1 MDREN
6 RKYIYAT
13 VGMLFVLLM
22 FAFTAKI
29 EFDRTIAREK
39 QIASNTLNMVK
50 SQLENI
56 ITSRMR
62 SIYGMVA
69 YAEISDTLSQGEY
82 NSFAKGI
89 YESDSEVV
97 QSITFITD
105 TTITHIYP
113 YDEYKQAI
121 GIDLAKVDSQKALI
135 LYAKNNQKSVFV
147 APVDLVEGGRGII
160 VRMPAI
166 VKNRYYGQVAIVFD
180 FDKTLE
186 VSGIVGLGD
195 TFFISLTTIDA
206 LTGNENVV
214 WSNYEGHI
222 DEAITSEVDLLDTK
236 AILSAFPKGGWKGQS
251 TLFIM
256 ISALGLVTAFA
267 TFTIILKLLSTQNEL
282 EDKQLELKS
291 SNASLMVINNEM
303 SKTLDELYESREQLQ
318 KQNDAIIKQESHIK
332 YLAEYDALTE
342 LYNRS
347 KFTEHFDAEI
357 KAGRCGTVILL
368 DLDHFKNINDTL
380 GHIYG
385 DKVLIHVGTLIKTA
399 ISGNMKAYR
408 LGGDEFLILIPN
420 VTADSYVTDVIE
432 EINRVVSGANEIDQI
447 QNHITLSLGVTRY
460 PTDGTK
466 VDEILMKSDIAMYS
480 AKKMGRSQFQFF
492 NDKMVEAFGERIAI
506 EQQLR
511 RAIDNGT
518 FLLHY
523 QPIVDARTGKTVY
536 YEALLR
542 LDDNAYRP
550 DQFIPVAEETGLIV
564 PIGNLVVDMVF
575 ALLTKLKNL
584 GKEVLPIAINLS
596 PKQINEASV
605 VDHISGL
612 LAESGL
618 SPCLLEVEITENV
631 LMEYQE
637 ENIETL
643 ERIKS
648 LGISIALDD
657 FGTGYSSLNYL
668 TFIPVNKIKLDKS
681 LKDKFLH
688 RDDTKM
694 IEGLIAIA
702 HGLSLKVVAEG
713 VETVEEVEKLQKH
726 ECDYIQGYYF
736 NKPMPEG
743 ELISRT

>member
-6 RKYIYAT
+6 KKYIYAT
-13 VGMLFVLLM
+13 IGLLLVLLM

-39 QIASNTLNMVK
+39 QIASDTLNMVK

-69 YAEISDTLSQGEY
+69 YAEISDTLSQEEY

-97 QSITFITD
+97 QNITFITD

-180 FDKTLE
+180 YDKTLE
-186 VSGIVGLGD
+186 VSGIVGLGN
-195 TFFISLTTIDA
+195 TFFISFTSIDSLT
-206 LTGNENVV
+206 EEEKVV
-214 WSNYEGHI
+214 WNNFEGDI
-222 DEAITSEVDLLDTK
+222 NEAVISEVDLLDSK
-236 AILSAFPKGGWKGQS
+236 ALLAAYPKAGWNGQS
-251 TLFIM
+251 TLFMLIL
-256 ISALGLVTAFA
+256 ALGLITATA
-267 TFTIILKLLSTQNEL
+267 TFIIILKLLSAQNAL
-282 EDKQLELKS
+282 EDKQLELES
-291 SNASLMVINNEM
+291 TNASLVVINSEM
-303 SKTLDELYESREQLQ
+303 AKTLDELYDSREKLQ
-318 KQNDAIIKQESHIK
+318 RQNDAIMKQESHIK
-332 YLAEYDALTE
+332 YLAEYDSLTS
-342 LYNRS
+342 LYNRA
-347 KFTEHFDAEI
+347 KFSEHFEREI
-357 KAGRCGTVILL
+357 KAGRSGTVILL

-385 DKVLIHVGTLIKTA
+385 DKVLVHIGKLILTA

-408 LGGDEFLILIPN
+408 LGGDEFLIMIPN
-420 VTADSYVTDVIE
+420 VTEDIYVTEVIE
-432 EINRVVSGANEIDQI
+432 EISRVVSGANEIDQI

-460 PTDGTK
+460 PADGTK

-480 AKKMGRSQFQFF
+480 AKKLGRSQYQFF
-492 NDKMVEAFGERIAI
+492 NDKMVEALGERVAI

-511 RAIDNGT
+511 CAIDSNS
-518 FLLHY
+518 FMLHY
-523 QPIVDARTGKTVY
+523 QPIVDAKTGRTIY

-542 LDDNAYRP
+542 LNDYAYRP

-564 PIGNLVVDMVF
+564 PIGNLVVEMVF
-575 ALLTKLKNL
+575 ALLTKLNHL
-584 GKEVLPIAINLS
+584 GKSILPIAINLS

-605 VDHISGL
+605 VDHISRL
-612 LAESGL
+612 LVESGL
-618 SPCLLEVEITENV
+618 SPDQIEVEITENV
-631 LMEYQE
+631 LMEYQD

-643 ERIKS
+643 ERIKQ
-648 LGISIALDD
+648 LGVSIALDD

-688 RDDTKM
+688 RDDTQM

-702 HGLSLKVVAEG
+702 HGLGLKVVAEG
-713 VETVEEVEKLQKH
+713 VETADEVEKLVNH
-726 ECDYIQGYYF
+726 TCDYFQGYYF
-736 NKPMPEG
+736 SKPMPED
-743 ELISRT
+743 ELISRA